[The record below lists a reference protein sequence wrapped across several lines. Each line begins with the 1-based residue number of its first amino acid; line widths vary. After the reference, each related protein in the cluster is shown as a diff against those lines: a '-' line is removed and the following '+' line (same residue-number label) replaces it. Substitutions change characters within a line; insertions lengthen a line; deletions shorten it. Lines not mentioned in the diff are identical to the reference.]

1 MHKSILNLSI
11 PNIISNITI
20 PLSASIDIALMGH
33 LSAKHLGAIALGS
46 MIFTFIYGSFNFLRM
61 GTTGM
66 VAQSYG
72 KGDQKAMS
80 LTLYRALLLALII
93 SLLIVLFQ
101 KPIIEVAIYLLNAY
115 EYEKFVRDYFDV
127 RIYAVFGA
135 MLNFTLI
142 GFFFGV
148 SNSMIPL
155 FMTVT
160 INLSNTI
167 LSYLFVYK
175 FDMGISGVALGTLIS
190 QYLGLAV
197 GLYYLK
203 KEFFLQRVKFEEIV
217 KSDKLLRFF
226 KINRDIF
233 IRTIT
238 VTTTLSIFYSLASK
252 NSTETLAIATILMQF
267 MTWMAYAID
276 GFANAGESL
285 VGKYFG
291 AKDRE
296 NFFKAVR
303 YSIGYGFFLA
313 LIFSLV
319 YLLFARELLGLF
331 TSDSLIIEKTLEYKL
346 FLVIFPIISFL
357 AFIFDGIMIGMTE
370 VKVLRDS
377 VLVGFISF
385 LGSFYI
391 LKSYDY
397 EFWLMATFGLFFLVR
412 GLYQLI
418 WFRDFLKGVDFAKE

>member
-1 MHKSILNLSI
+1 LHKSILTLSI

-33 LSAKHLGAIALGS
+33 LSAMHLGAIALGS

-72 KGDQKAMS
+72 KGEQKAMS

-93 SLLIVLFQ
+93 SFLIVLFQ
-101 KPIIEVAIYLLNAY
+101 KPIIELAIYLLNAY
-115 EYEKFVRDYFDV
+115 EYEEFVRDYFDV

-203 KEFFLQRVKFEEIV
+203 KEFFLQRVKFDEIV

-296 NFFKAVR
+296 NFFKAVL
-303 YSIGYGFFLA
+303 YSVGYGFFLA
-313 LIFSLV
+313 LIFSMV
-319 YLLFARELLGLF
+319 YLLFARELLELF
-331 TSDSLIIEKTLEYKL
+331 TSDSLVIEKTLEYKL
-346 FLVIFPIISFL
+346 FLVIFPIVSFL

>member
-1 MHKSILNLSI
+1 MHKSILTLSI

-20 PLSASIDIALMGH
+20 PLSASIDTALMGH
-33 LSAKHLGAIALGS
+33 LSVKRLGAIALGS

-93 SLLIVLFQ
+93 SFLIVLFQ
-101 KPIIEVAIYLLNAY
+101 KPIIELAIYLLNAY
-115 EYEKFVRDYFDV
+115 EYEEFVRDYFDV

-238 VTTTLSIFYSLASK
+238 LTATLSIFYSLASK
-252 NSTETLAIATILMQF
+252 NSTETLAIATIFMQF

-296 NFFKAVR
+296 NFFKAVW
-303 YSIGYGFFLA
+303 YSVGYGFFLA

-319 YLLFARELLGLF
+319 YHLFARELLGLF
-331 TSDSLIIEKTLEYKL
+331 TSDGLVIEKTLEYKL
-346 FLVIFPIISFL
+346 FLVMFPIISFL

-377 VLVGFISF
+377 VLVGFITF

-418 WFRDFLKGVDFAKE
+418 WFRDFLKGENFAKE

>member
-1 MHKSILNLSI
+1 LHKSILTLSI

-20 PLSASIDIALMGH
+20 PLSASIDTALMGH

-93 SLLIVLFQ
+93 SFLIVLFQ

-115 EYEKFVRDYFDV
+115 EYEEFVRDYFDV

-175 FDMGISGVALGTLIS
+175 FNMDISGVALGTLIS
-190 QYLGLAV
+190 QYLGLTV

-296 NFFKAVR
+296 NFFKAVW
-303 YSIGYGFFLA
+303 YSVGYGFFLA

-331 TSDSLIIEKTLEYKL
+331 TSDSLVIEKTLEYKT
-346 FLVIFPIISFL
+346 FLVIFPIVSFL

>member
-1 MHKSILNLSI
+1 LHKSIQNLSI

-296 NFFKAVR
+296 NFFKAVM

>member
-1 MHKSILNLSI
+1 MHKSILTLSI

-20 PLSASIDIALMGH
+20 PLSASIDTALMGH

-72 KGDQKAMS
+72 KGEQKAMS

-93 SLLIVLFQ
+93 SFLIVLFQ

-115 EYEKFVRDYFDV
+115 EYEEFVRDYFDV

-160 INLSNTI
+160 INLSNI
-167 LSYLFVYK
+167 VLSYLFVYK

-203 KEFFLQRVKFEEIV
+203 KEFFLQRVKFDEIV

-303 YSIGYGFFLA
+303 YSVWYGFFLA

-319 YLLFARELLGLF
+319 YLLFARELLELF
-331 TSDSLIIEKTLEYKL
+331 TSDSLVIEKTLEYKF

-377 VLVGFISF
+377 VLVGFITF

-391 LKSYDY
+391 LKSYNY